1 MNAGKAVFIA
11 LVTGIATAAGT
22 FFALQAA
29 TGGQKAV
36 LTAVPTVAGLTA
48 VQARQLLEA
57 KDLRLAIF
65 ERRADRTQPKGR
77 VIKQVPL
84 PGSQIPT
91 QSPVYVIISAGTSA
105 GPSAA
110 APATPAA
117 SAAATPPATATPP
130 PVAPAVPPPPVKPP
144 VAPVAKP
151 TPPVAT
157 PPVAT
162 EQVTVPS
169 LVYASPGGAK
179 KRLEK
184 VGLTLGRR
192 RTISDEDKRGGVV
205 LRQNPRPGVKVVKG
219 TAVDIWVNETD

>member
-36 LTAVPTVAGLTA
+36 LRAVPTVAGLTA

-84 PGSQIPT
+84 PGSQSPT
-91 QSPVYVIISAGTSA
+91 QSPVYVILST
-105 GPSAA
+105 GPATAA
-110 APATPAA
+110 PIPKAPVKPPIVPPAPKPATP
-117 SAAATPPATATPP
+117 TPVAPPP
-130 PVAPAVPPPPVKPP
+130 PVATK
-144 VAPVAKP
+144 
-151 TPPVAT
+151 
-157 PPVAT
+157 
-162 EQVTVPS
+162 QVTVPS
-169 LVYASPGGAK
+169 LIYASPGGAK
-179 KRLEK
+179 KRLLK
-184 VGLTLGRR
+184 VGLKLGRR
-192 RTISDEDKRGGVV
+192 HTISDEDKRSGVV
-205 LRQNPRPGVKVVKG
+205 LRQKPRPGLQVARG
-219 TAVDIWVNETD
+219 SIVDIWVNETD